1 MRTESMEAKSAPRPF
16 DAPML
21 AESNTHRVVARLDAT
36 AERRR
41 HDLGFQQGYTE
52 GHSRASAEV
61 ANAIADH
68 RRNAERLGT
77 LCNALERATQQTLD
91 PAANVAL
98 EEALVDMAVQI
109 AEVIVHREVTDHGA
123 VVESIRHSL
132 SLRSADSA
140 VVRLHPDD
148 MACATEAR
156 DAQLIGAAKSVELV
170 ADPTVGRGG
179 CITETGSSQIDA
191 QVGPALARVRAAL
204 VSS

>member
-1 MRTESMEAKSAPRPF
+1 MRTESMEANSAPRPF

-41 HDLGFQQGYTE
+41 HDLGFQQGYSE
-52 GHSRASAEV
+52 GHASASAEV

-77 LCNALERATQQTLD
+77 LCEALERAVEQTLD
-91 PAANVAL
+91 PTANVAL
-98 EEALVDMAVQI
+98 EEAVVEMAVQI

-123 VVESIRHSL
+123 IVDSIRHCL

-140 VVRLHPDD
+140 VVRLNPDD
-148 MACATEAR
+148 LACATEAR
-156 DAQLIGAAKSVELV
+156 DARLIGAAKTVELV
-170 ADPTVGRGG
+170 ADPSIERGG

-191 QVGPALARVRAAL
+191 QVGPALARIRAAL
-204 VSS
+204 TSS